1 MPRNVAIGLGLM
13 EFPFSGVGGFWRW
26 VDLCEAG
33 GVDSLWQTD
42 RMVSREPILE
52 CMSVMAALAGRT
64 RRLKFGVNVLSL
76 ALRDPVLV
84 AKQCA
89 TIDVL
94 SEGRLL
100 PAFGIGSPLA
110 PEWRTLNLDTK
121 TRGRKTD
128 EGLEIIRRLWREDKV
143 DFEGVHYHLSGAS
156 ISPKP
161 VQPDLPMW
169 IGGSSEAAIR
179 RTARF
184 GTGWQAGAE
193 TPDAGRPKSSPRI
206 RAAAA
211 AEGRTIDDDHYG
223 AGIPF
228 RFGRPDD
235 PGLDRLFD
243 AYRKRTGRD
252 PLALFRDRRRRGDR
266 RAHRRLCRGRHLQ
279 IHPAPGGP
287 RRRRDAGA
295 DPPAD
300 RGGLAARRR
309 ALAEARKTPRR
320 RGVRVA
326 RQPPLFDDA
335 ALAQRRDLLRPN
347 SRSRRGSR
355 RCAGRRSG
363 TGSAPVPACRRI

>member
-13 EFPFSGVGGFWRW
+13 EFPFDGVSGYWRW

-33 GVDSLWQTD
+33 GIDSLWQTD

-64 RRLKFGVNVLSL
+64 RRLKFGVNVVSL
-76 ALRDPVLV
+76 AFRDPVLV

-128 EGLEIIRRLWREDKV
+128 EGLEIIGRLWREDQV
-143 DFEGVHYHLSGAS
+143 DFDGVHYHLSGAS
-156 ISPKP
+156 IAPKP

-184 GTGWQAGAE
+184 GTGWQAGE
-193 TPDAGRPKSSPRI
+193 Q
-206 RAAAA
+206 
-211 AEGRTIDDDHYG
+211 
-223 AGIPF
+223 
-228 RFGRPDD
+228 
-235 PGLDRLFD
+235 
-243 AYRKRTGRD
+243 
-252 PLALFRDRRRRGDR
+252 
-266 RAHRRLCRGRHLQ
+266 RRLLKSGQSLPASAPLPPPRGGRLTT
-279 IHPAPGGP
+279 IITAPASRSALAGPTIPVSAGCSKPTANAPGAIP
-287 RRRRDAGA
+287 
-295 DPPAD
+295 
-300 RGGLAARRR
+300 
-309 ALAEARKTPRR
+309 
-320 RGVRVA
+320 
-326 RQPPLFDDA
+326 
-335 ALAQRRDLLRPN
+335 
-347 SRSRRGSR
+347 
-355 RCAGRRSG
+355 CAIS
-363 TGSAPVPACRRI
+363 